1 MRTTRTLALLT
12 SGLVAVGTL
21 TACGGADPLSNDEAK
36 EVLLTEDNFPLDG
49 YKRGTVEDGEAKDE
63 AMDVS
68 EMEKGLKQ
76 MGEISEEC
84 QKALDEMDGFKA
96 SDHIDQGASV
106 DFTKDDASVSVMAAG
121 VKDDGKK
128 MLDAMSALGAHC
140 DDIEKSEGGMTVK
153 LAFDEVDQDDFKGT
167 VITVDAMGQ
176 KMETTMGARLVGEN
190 IVGVVGSQVSKDDVL
205 KVASEQA
212 KAIEDK

>member
-21 TACGGADPLSNDEAK
+21 TACGGPDPLSNDEAK

-68 EMEKGLKQ
+68 EMENGLKQ
-76 MGEISEEC
+76 LGEISEEC
-84 QKALDEMDGFKA
+84 QKALDDLDGLKA

-106 DFTKDDASVSVMAAG
+106 DFTKGQSNVSVIAAG

-128 MLDAMSALGAHC
+128 LQDAFATLGAHC
-140 DDIEKSEGGMTVK
+140 DDIEKSEGGLSVK
-153 LAFDEVDQDDFKGT
+153 IGFDEVDQDDFKGT
-167 VITVDAMGQ
+167 QITVDTMGQ
-176 KMETTMGARLVGEN
+176 KKETTMGGRLVGEN
-190 IVGVVGSQVSKDDVL
+190 FVGVFGSDVSKDDVL
-205 KVASEQA
+205 KVADAQA